1 MKKISLILTFV
12 MLCFMQA
19 KAIDVEGMFA
29 KYKKA
34 DNAFNVRLGYPIMKL
49 SGLIISARYKE
60 ARIVR
65 SINSLR
71 MVDLSDC
78 SKETQSQFRLDADS
92 LLDTKYKELAQVKTE
107 DDNIRV
113 LAKCNDKVIKDMI
126 IILSGEDVLLVRL
139 KGNMDLKKYME
150 YVIKYTEKKK

>member
-1 MKKISLILTFV
+1 
-12 MLCFMQA
+12 MQA
-19 KAIDVEGMFA
+19 KPIDVESMFA

-34 DNAFNVRLGYPIMKL
+34 DNAFSVRLGYPIMKL

-113 LAKCNDKVIKDMI
+113 LAKCDDKVIKDMI
-126 IILSGEDVLLVRL
+126 ILLSGEDVLLVRL

>member
-34 DNAFNVRLGYPIMKL
+34 DNAFSVRLGYPIMKL

>member
-34 DNAFNVRLGYPIMKL
+34 DNAFSVRLGYPIMKL

-113 LAKCNDKVIKDMI
+113 LAKCDDKVIKDMI
-126 IILSGEDVLLVRL
+126 ILLSGEDVLLVRL

>member
-1 MKKISLILTFV
+1 
-12 MLCFMQA
+12 MQA
-19 KAIDVEGMFA
+19 KAIDVESMFA

-34 DNAFNVRLGYPIMKL
+34 DNAFSVRLGYPIMKL

-113 LAKCNDKVIKDMI
+113 LAKCDDKVIKDMI
-126 IILSGEDVLLVRL
+126 ILLSGEDVLLVRL

>member
-19 KAIDVEGMFA
+19 KPIDVESMFA

>member
-1 MKKISLILTFV
+1 
-12 MLCFMQA
+12 MQA
-19 KAIDVEGMFA
+19 KSIDVESMFA

-34 DNAFNVRLGYPIMKL
+34 DNAFSVRLGYPIMKL

-92 LLDTKYKELAQVKTE
+92 LLDTKYKVLAQVKTE

-113 LAKCNDKVIKDMI
+113 LAKCDDKVIKDMI
-126 IILSGEDVLLVRL
+126 ILLSGEDVLLVRL

>member
-1 MKKISLILTFV
+1 

-19 KAIDVEGMFA
+19 KAMDVESMFA
-29 KYKKA
+29 KYKEA
-34 DNAFNVRLGYPIMKL
+34 DNAFSIRLGYPIMKL

-78 SKETQSQFRLDADS
+78 TKETQSQFRLDADS

-113 LAKCNDKVIKDMI
+113 LAKCDDKVIKDMI
-126 IILSGEDVLLVRL
+126 ILLSGKDVLLVRL

-150 YVIKYTEKKK
+150 YVIKYTQKKKE